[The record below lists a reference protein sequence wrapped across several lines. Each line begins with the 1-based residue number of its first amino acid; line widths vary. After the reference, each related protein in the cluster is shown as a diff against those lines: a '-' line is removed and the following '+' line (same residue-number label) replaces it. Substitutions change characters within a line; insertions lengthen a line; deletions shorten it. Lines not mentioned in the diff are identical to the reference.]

1 MSTSS
6 TFHSRAANI
15 RETLSD
21 AEATTATARAEI
33 VCAHVIEALTAINT
47 ARLTLDDAEHL
58 AVALARSGGT
68 TWQEIA
74 DALGISRQAAHE
86 RFSRDIV

>member
-1 MSTSS
+1 
-6 TFHSRAANI
+6 
-15 RETLSD
+15 
-21 AEATTATARAEI
+21 
-33 VCAHVIEALTAINT
+33 VIEALTAINT